1 MTGSFLLLKRKGDG
15 GAKEKRGE
23 EEEESSGIRGGEAEA
38 AVRHP
43 RCSGKECCRY
53 TSHLHRKQ
61 SRDHKHHIVD
71 LFPRT
76 VQEMSGGRRIRS
88 WALSKG
94 RSQAVGGC
102 GGAAAVQTPHKLG
115 PGGPASLAA
124 PGATAVPKTG
134 PEIMKTITHLPS
146 RHPDDS
152 FKRGQIVGFVEAAD
166 SSLSGPT
173 AFLYLFPNH
182 WKFLVSK

>member
-1 MTGSFLLLKRKGDG
+1 MEFVEEKPRLLF
-15 GAKEKRGE
+15 A
-23 EEEESSGIRGGEAEA
+23 IPA
-38 AVRHP
+38 AP
-43 RCSGKECCRY
+43 GKNTLCCRY

-61 SRDHKHHIVD
+61 SRDHKHHVVD

-94 RSQAVGGC
+94 RSQALGGC

-146 RHPDDS
+146 RRSDDS